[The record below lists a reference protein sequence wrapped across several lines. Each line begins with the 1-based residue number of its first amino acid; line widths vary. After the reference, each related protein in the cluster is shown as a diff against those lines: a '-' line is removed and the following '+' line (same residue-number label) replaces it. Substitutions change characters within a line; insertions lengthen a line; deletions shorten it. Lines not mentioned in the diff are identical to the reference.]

1 MNLIRNLLKLF
12 YRKNGRRTKQLAKL
26 NSTKI
31 RPNSTARNTKA
42 ITLMSSQNTRPR
54 LPYRDIQP
62 LATLL
67 LNIIS
72 DNSIAGK
79 FSNKK
84 KKVSQVFIFWQF
96 CRFYNLS
103 KSLQHSAKTS
113 SGDPSAT
120 SDGTSKRVP
129 FSW

>member
-1 MNLIRNLLKLF
+1 MNLIRRPLKTF
-12 YRKNGRRTKQLAKL
+12 FRKNGRRTKQLEKL

-31 RPNSTARNTKA
+31 RLNFTVRNTKA
-42 ITLMSSQNTRPR
+42 ITPMSSQNTRPG
-54 LPYRDIQP
+54 LLHRDIQP
-62 LATLL
+62 SATLL

-84 KKVSQVFIFWQF
+84 KKKSRVFIFWQF

-120 SDGTSKRVP
+120 SEGTSKRVP
-129 FSW
+129 FSL